1 MIQTVPGYRGKI
13 LKVNMSSEEISEI
26 ELDEKDLRAFIGGAG
41 LGCRL
46 LYDMVGKETDPLGPE
61 NPLIFLT
68 GPFTGTMVPTGSKST
83 FCAKSPLTGI
93 LGYSTVGGHFGAD
106 VRFAGYDGIIFVE
119 QASGPKLLRIKDD
132 HASLEDAAHLW
143 GKNTEVVWEAL
154 KADPE
159 YKNAGVARIGIS
171 GEKLVK
177 FASVIVDHHRAAGRT
192 GMGAVMGSKKLKA
205 IVVKGTDRKIPVHD
219 ADALSTYASELKE
232 DYLQDPSVRMYS
244 DLGTAGFVDMASMM
258 YGSLPAGYYTVPDFD
273 SYNLSGTTVR
283 ESILV
288 GKKACFRCPIGCG
301 RVIDVKEG
309 KYATGVFKGPEL
321 EVTGTMGTQILNN
334 DLEALAFLT
343 KKIDLAGFDSLSG
356 GNTIAFAFYLFN
368 EGIITAE
375 DLDGIEPKWGDADAA
390 SALIDKIE
398 RREGVGDLMAEGAVA
413 FGEKFGVAN
422 LAVHAHRL
430 EYPQHDPRGFSGHAI
445 GYATSPRGACHMSAD
460 MYNVQMGQVNEE
472 LEIESADRFANEA
485 VIVARQQDFRCITN
499 SIGVCNFVPFKA
511 GHLVKLL
518 NLATGWDY
526 SLDELKTTGERIFT
540 LMRLLNLKLGYD
552 VKGETLPELI
562 TRPLEGPTEGHVPNI
577 EEQLDTWYTFRGWDR
592 KTGMPPKDTI
602 ERLGLGGI

>member
-1 MIQTVPGYRGKI
+1 MVAGYRGKI
-13 LKVNMSSEEISEI
+13 LKVNMSSEEITENK
-26 ELDEKDLRAFIGGAG
+26 LDEKDLRAFIGGAG

-46 LYDMVGKETDPLGPE
+46 LYDMVDKETDPLGPE

-68 GPFTGTMVPTGSKST
+68 GPFTGTMIPTGSKST

-106 VRFAGYDGIIFVE
+106 LRFAGYDGIVFVE
-119 QASGPKLLRIKDD
+119 QASEPKLLRIKDSQV
-132 HASLEDAAHLW
+132 SLEDAGHLW

-154 KADPE
+154 KEDPE
-159 YKNAGVARIGIS
+159 YRNAGVARIGIA

-177 FASVIVDHHRAAGRT
+177 FASVIVDHQRAAGRT
-192 GMGAVMGSKKLKA
+192 GMGAVMGSKNLKA

-219 ADALSTYASELKE
+219 ADMLSAYADELKE

-244 DLGTAGFVDMASMM
+244 DLGTAGFVDMASLM
-258 YGSLPAGYYTVPDFD
+258 YGSLPAGYYTVSDFD
-273 SYNLSGTTVR
+273 SYNLSGTSVR

-301 RVIDVKEG
+301 RVINVKEG

-321 EVTGTMGTQILNN
+321 EVTGTMGTEILNN
-334 DLEALAFLT
+334 DLDALAFLT

-368 EGIITAE
+368 EGIITAR
-375 DLDGIEPKWGDADAA
+375 DLDGIEPNWGNADAA

-398 RREGVGDLMAEGAVA
+398 HREGVGDLMAEGAVA

-422 LAVHAHRL
+422 LVVHAHRL
-430 EYPQHDPRGFSGHAI
+430 EYPQHDPRGFSGHAV
-445 GYATSPRGACHMSAD
+445 GYATSSRGACHMSAD

-472 LEIESADRFANEA
+472 LEIESVDRFADEA
-485 VIVARQQDFRCITN
+485 VITARQQDFRCITN
-499 SIGVCNFVPFKA
+499 SIGICNFAPFKA

-518 NLATGWDY
+518 RLTTGWDY
-526 SLDELKTTGERIFT
+526 SIEELKATGERIFT

-592 KTGMPPKDTI
+592 KTGMPPRGTI
-602 ERLGLGGI
+602 KRLGLEGI

>member
-1 MIQTVPGYRGKI
+1 MVSGYRGKI
-13 LKVNMSSEEISEI
+13 LKVNMSSEEISEM
-26 ELDEKDLRAFIGGAG
+26 ELDERNLKAFIGGAG

-46 LYDMVGKETDPLGPE
+46 LYDMVDKETDPLGPE

-106 VRFAGYDGIIFVE
+106 IRFAGYDGIIFEE
-119 QASGPKLLRIKDD
+119 QASEPKLLRIKDD
-132 HASLEDAAHLW
+132 HVSLEDASQLW
-143 GKNTEVVWEAL
+143 GKNTDVAWESL
-154 KADPE
+154 KEDSE
-159 YKNAGVARIGIS
+159 YKNAGIARIGIA

-219 ADALSTYASELKE
+219 ADALSAYASELKE

-258 YGSLPAGYYTVPDFD
+258 YGSLPAGYYTVGDFD
-273 SYNLSGTTVR
+273 SYNLSGTSVR

-334 DLEALAFLT
+334 DVEALAFLT

-368 EGIITAE
+368 EGIISAE

-422 LAVHAHRL
+422 LAVHAHKL

-472 LEIESADRFANEA
+472 LEIESVDRFANEA

-526 SLDELKTTGERIFT
+526 SIDDLKITGERIFT